1 MYIKDGYRTAYS
13 PIGIDIG
20 TRSVNI
26 VQLASS
32 SGGLYMHEADTMM
45 LPDDNIGEGTVL
57 PDVLNKILKQDNF
70 RGKEVV
76 TRMPASFVSIIPVK
90 ISLRD
95 NETLE
100 QAILRESKEYIPYS
114 VEEAVID
121 YLPVSS
127 AAEGADEARKVLL
140 IFTKRSDVVNYLNI
154 FKKVGFKVKAIDI
167 GPNAINRAIKKF
179 RDPSERRIL
188 VLNIGNRN
196 SFSTILWDDMILI
209 DRKMGWGENN
219 ITEKMVSNLDID
231 INEAR
236 KFLHRYGVDWSTA
249 PRIMIDDETC
259 IMPDEDIPAHL
270 YEIVSPALEELNKEI
285 EKILIYC
292 TSEMKGAMIDQIYII
307 GSGGL
312 LKHLNAYVHKSFGIG
327 VKPFD
332 PDLIF
337 SQVKTLKDTVKNKFP
352 VFVIAIG
359 LALRGFDTQCP
370 IMN

>member
-1 MYIKDGYRTAYS
+1 MYIKSGHHVNYS

-20 TRSVNI
+20 TRSINI

-32 SGGLYMHEADTMM
+32 TSGLSMHEADIMM
-45 LPDDNIGEGTVL
+45 LPDDNIGEGTIL
-57 PDVLNKILKQDNF
+57 PDVLAKVLKQDNF
-70 RGKEVV
+70 RGK
-76 TRMPASFVSIIPVK
+76 
-90 ISLRD
+90 
-95 NETLE
+95 
-100 QAILRESKEYIPYS
+100 
-114 VEEAVID
+114 
-121 YLPVSS
+121 
-127 AAEGADEARKVLL
+127 
-140 IFTKRSDVVNYLNI
+140 
-154 FKKVGFKVKAIDI
+154 KVGLKVKAIDI

-188 VLNIGNRN
+188 VLNIGNLN
-196 SFSTILWDDMILI
+196 SFSTILWDDIILI

-219 ITEKMVSNLDID
+219 ITEKMVSNLNID

-236 KFLHRYGVDWSTA
+236 KCMYRYGVDWSSA

-270 YEIVSPALEELNKEI
+270 YEIVSPALGELNKEI

-292 TSEMKGAMIDQIYII
+292 TSEMKGAMIDQIYMI
-307 GSGGL
+307 GGGGFM
-312 LKHLNAYVHKSFGIG
+312 KHLNAYIHKSFGIG

-332 PDLIF
+332 PELMF
-337 SQVKTLKDTVKNKFP
+337 SQVETLKDTVKDNFP
-352 VFVIAIG
+352 IFIIAIG